1 MASTIALVEPMLL
14 VAIRLSGTPTWEATL
29 SSSTS
34 FIADQ
39 GTRVSGRGGL
49 LSSFLIASPVVWT
62 SAPQFGFATHLL
74 DQIPLCF
81 ERVLDLG
88 IQAVNLGVRV
98 WFRLSILVVIVC
110 LISLT
115 LLP

>member
-1 MASTIALVEPMLL
+1 VTF
-14 VAIRLSGTPTWEATL
+14 
-29 SSSTS
+29 
-34 FIADQ
+34 FIAGQ
-39 GTRVSGRGGL
+39 GTGVSGRGGL
-49 LSSFLIASPVVWT
+49 LSSFLIASPVVST
-62 SAPQFGFATHLL
+62 SAPQFGFATNLL

-88 IQAVNLGVRV
+88 SQAVNLGMSV
-98 WFRLSILVVIVC
+98 WFRPLILVVIVC